1 MNLIL
6 VIVFPLQSNIL
17 PIKLHL
23 PFNRKMDGTI
33 LCIDPHFTGINPQLE
48 DMHRINEN
56 EPYLSL
62 IPRIINERQPPFY
75 GEHYYQMRNPY
86 LESDPE
92 KSEGNRLVEA
102 ASFTLL
108 HIPEYH
114 DGLSRVYPFI
124 FLILATLLQW
134 LVYTPDK
141 FSNAQMVAAILQLQS
156 VVNAQKQ
163 YLQYSNKLT
172 QIIYLTYAII
182 TANIVCIS
190 LMAYINKAKEKGHLP
205 RLVRMKGSIFRMV
218 SKIPSYYSI
227 LRSSMYIFSPAS
239 LVSASQLRLLDMQLA
254 LFLIPILSIRTDPL
268 TGEQKEL
275 KWIWYIVAFVVLS
288 IFSICAYQEYAKLK
302 DMTIKKHKEEELLDK
317 IKLSPYPE
325 PDWTAEQ
332 VGHWIRTNE
341 EVRDCSALTEG
352 ELAAI
357 AAKFVATGVHGIAFC
372 KVAYDKD
379 LLKED
384 VGLFVGEQLL
394 FVHTMEKLR
403 SRKGSPCM
411 TNKYRLT

>member
-1 MNLIL
+1 
-6 VIVFPLQSNIL
+6 
-17 PIKLHL
+17 
-23 PFNRKMDGTI
+23 
-33 LCIDPHFTGINPQLE
+33 
-48 DMHRINEN
+48 
-56 EPYLSL
+56 
-62 IPRIINERQPPFY
+62 
-75 GEHYYQMRNPY
+75 
-86 LESDPE
+86 
-92 KSEGNRLVEA
+92 
-102 ASFTLL
+102 
-108 HIPEYH
+108 
-114 DGLSRVYPFI
+114 
-124 FLILATLLQW
+124 
-134 LVYTPDK
+134 
-141 FSNAQMVAAILQLQS
+141 MVSAILQLQS

-205 RLVRMKGSIFRMV
+205 RLVRMKASIFKM
-218 SKIPSYYSI
+218 
-227 LRSSMYIFSPAS
+227 
-239 LVSASQLRLLDMQLA
+239 LRLLDMQLA

-268 TGEQKEL
+268 TGEQNDL
-275 KWIWYIVAFVVLS
+275 KWIWYIVVFVVVS
-288 IFSICAYQEYAKLK
+288 IFSICAYQEYAKLR
-302 DMTIKKHKEEELLDK
+302 DITIKKHEEEELLDQV
-317 IKLSPYPE
+317 KLSPYPE

-341 EVRDCSALTEG
+341 ELRECSSLTEA

-379 LLKED
+379 SLKED
-384 VGLFVGEQLL
+384 IGLFVGEVLL

-411 TNKYRLT
+411 TEKYRLT